1 MHGPGLR
8 TLAPAKINL
17 ALHVT
22 GRRTDGYHLI
32 DTLVTFAEAGD
43 ALELK
48 PAVLDSFTVSGRYG
62 GDVPI
67 DGDNLVLKARDLLRR
82 RFGVVA
88 TRPVSIRLVKNLPV
102 ASGIGGGSSDAAAL
116 LRGLDAMLG
125 IDAGPEALG
134 RIGLELGADLPM
146 CVAGQPL
153 TARGI
158 GDETDPVAPWPQL
171 PIVLA
176 NPGVAVATPDVFAQ
190 LTRRDGT
197 ALPPLPERR
206 DVAAVLAWLAATRN
220 DLEPP
225 AIALAPAISEALAAL
240 DANGARFSRMSGSG
254 ATCFGVF
261 ETMAAADTAARA
273 IGAAQPGWFVAATQ
287 TRGTTP

>member
-8 TLAPAKINL
+8 ILAPAKINV

-43 ALELK
+43 TLELK
-48 PAVLDSFTVSGRYG
+48 PAVLDSFSVSGRYG
-62 GDVPI
+62 GDVPN
-67 DGDNLVLKARDLLRR
+67 DAENLVLKARDLLRR
-82 RFGVVA
+82 RFGAVA

-116 LRGLDAMLG
+116 LRGLDSMLS

-153 TARGI
+153 IARGI
-158 GDETDPVAPWPQL
+158 GEEIDPVVPWPQL
-171 PIVLA
+171 PAVLA
-176 NPGVAVATPDVFAQ
+176 NPGVAVSTPDVFAR

-206 DVAAVLAWLAATRN
+206 DTAAVLAWLAATRN
-220 DLEPP
+220 DLEPA
-225 AIALAPAISEALAAL
+225 AIALAPAIADTLTALV
-240 DANGARFSRMSGSG
+240 ANGARFSRMSGSG
-254 ATCFGVF
+254 ATCFGIF
-261 ETMAAADTAARA
+261 ETMAAADAAARA
-273 IGAAQPGWFVAATQ
+273 IGAAQPNWFVTATQ